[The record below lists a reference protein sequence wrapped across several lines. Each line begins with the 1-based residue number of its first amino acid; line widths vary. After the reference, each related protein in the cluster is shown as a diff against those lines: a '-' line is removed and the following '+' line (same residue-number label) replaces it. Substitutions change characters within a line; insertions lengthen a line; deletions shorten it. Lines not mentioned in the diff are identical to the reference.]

1 MQFFLQL
8 IGVGL
13 VLVSLADIFLTVLH
27 PRSESS
33 LLSMLVARAVW
44 CLFRVVAQGLPKQ
57 RDRILSYGGS
67 TIIVTV
73 IGVWVLL
80 LLIGF
85 ALVIWPGLGT
95 AIQTSQGETPT
106 DFGTALYY
114 TGFSLTTLGTGDL
127 VPKTDSHRFLMVL
140 QSLLGFSIF
149 TLALSYVLAVYGAL
163 TSRNTFALNL
173 HYRSAGSADS
183 AELLRRLA
191 TGNDLNTLHQN
202 IADIAQN
209 LISLL
214 ELNNS
219 YPLLLYF
226 RYRQPYYALARV
238 IYLVM
243 DTATLIKSTLDQDY
257 YGSIINSSSV
267 AEVWHGGLH
276 LLNGLNREFLRKE
289 NFSSQELSETF
300 WQEHYYR
307 ALEQLKSEGIKTI
320 DNPDLGADVYV
331 SLRHQWAADLARL
344 IAYTD
349 YRPSQIYK

>member
-1 MQFFLQL
+1 M
-8 IGVGL
+8 
-13 VLVSLADIFLTVLH
+13 
-27 PRSESS
+27 
-33 LLSMLVARAVW
+33 
-44 CLFRVVAQGLPKQ
+44 PKQ

-67 TIIVTV
+67 TTIVTL

-80 LLIGF
+80 LLNGF
-85 ALVIWPGLGT
+85 ALVIWPALGT
-95 AIQTSQGETPT
+95 AIQSSQGTTPT

-127 VPKTDSHRFLMVL
+127 VPKTDGHRFLMIL

-149 TLALSYVLAVYGAL
+149 TLALSYVLTVYSAL

-183 AELLRRLA
+183 AELLRRLS
-191 TGNDLNTLHQN
+191 TGNDLNALHQN
-202 IADIAQN
+202 ISDIAQH

-243 DTATLIKSTLDQDY
+243 DTATLIKSTLDRDHY
-257 YGSIINSSSV
+257 SSIIHSSSV
-267 AEVWHGGLH
+267 AEIWYGGLH
-276 LLNGLNREFLRKE
+276 LLNGFNREISQKE
-289 NFSSQELSETF
+289 KISFQELSEPF

-307 ALEQLKSEGIKTI
+307 SLELLKSKGIKTI
-320 DNPDLGADVYV
+320 DNPKLGAETYI
-331 SLRHQWAADLARL
+331 SLRQEWAADLARL
-344 IAYTD
+344 IVYTD

>member
-1 MQFFLQL
+1 M
-8 IGVGL
+8 
-13 VLVSLADIFLTVLH
+13 
-27 PRSESS
+27 
-33 LLSMLVARAVW
+33 
-44 CLFRVVAQGLPKQ
+44 PKQ

-67 TIIVTV
+67 ITIVTL

-80 LLIGF
+80 LFIGF

-95 AIQTSQGETPT
+95 AIQTSQGTTPT

-127 VPKTDSHRFLMVL
+127 VPQTDGHRFLMVL

-163 TSRNTFALNL
+163 TSRNTFALKL

-191 TGNDLNTLHQN
+191 TGNDLNMLNQN
-202 IADIAQN
+202 LADIAQS
-209 LISLL
+209 LINIL

-243 DTATLIKSTLDQDY
+243 DTATLIKSTLNQDY
-257 YGSIINSSSV
+257 YSSIIHSSNV

-276 LLNGLNREFLRKE
+276 LLSELNHQILRKE
-289 NFSSQELSETF
+289 KLSPQELNESF

-307 ALEQLKSEGIKTI
+307 ALEQLQSEGIKTI
-320 DNPDLGADVYV
+320 NDPKTGADIYI
-331 SLRHQWAADLARL
+331 SLRHRWATDLARL
-344 IAYTD
+344 TAYTG
-349 YRPSQIYK
+349 YQPNQIYK

>member
-1 MQFFLQL
+1 MHFFLQL
-8 IGVGL
+8 VGIGL

-27 PRSESS
+27 PRAESS
-33 LLSMLVARAVW
+33 LLSMLVARGMW
-44 CLFRVVAQGLPKQ
+44 CFFRAVAQEVPKQ

-67 TIIVTV
+67 TIIVTI

-85 ALVIWPGLGT
+85 SLIIWPGLGT
-95 AIQTSQGETPT
+95 AIQSVGETTPT
-106 DFGTALYY
+106 DFGTALYF
-114 TGFSLTTLGTGDL
+114 TGFALTTLGTGDL
-127 VPKTDSHRFLMVL
+127 FPTTNLYRFLMTL

-173 HYRSAGSADS
+173 HYRSASSADS
-183 AELLRRLA
+183 VELLRRLA
-191 TGNDLNTLHQN
+191 TGNDLNILHQN

-209 LISLL
+209 LSSLL

-226 RYRQPYYALARV
+226 HYRQPYYALARI

-243 DTATLIKSTLDQDY
+243 DTATLIKSTLDQGY
-257 YGSIINSSSV
+257 YSSIIRSSGV
-267 AEVWHGGLH
+267 AEIWHGGLH
-276 LLNGLNREFLRKE
+276 LLNELSRELLRKE
-289 NFSSQELSETF
+289 KISLQELSEPF
-300 WQEHYYR
+300 WEEHYYR
-307 ALEQLKSEGIKTI
+307 ALEQLKSEGIKIT
-320 DNPDLGADVYV
+320 DDPKTGAEIYV

-344 IAYTD
+344 VAYTD